1 MWKMCGMF
9 FLIKRFKQILV
20 NTSIKRLTAEAKVCT
35 GEE

>member
-1 MWKMCGMF
+1 VENVWYV

-20 NTSIKRLTAEAKVCT
+20 DASTKRLTAEAKVCT